1 MRFTQDGMLV
11 KSILVPL
18 VDATVVPEVM
28 TLEAIELMDAPVI
41 VGLVSVLLVSVWVSV
56 VPTTAPAGLPTPPA
70 GNVTPDVPLI
80 VVAIVLTRKEC

>member
-1 MRFTQDGMLV
+1 MLV
-11 KSILVPL
+11 KSMLVPD
-18 VDATVVPEVM
+18 VDATEVPDVI

-41 VGLVSVLLVSVWVSV
+41 VGLVSVLFVSVCVSV

-80 VVAIVLTRKEC
+80 VVAIVIL